1 MLPSPLSSL
10 SFSSVSFLQFA
21 LALFEQLLVH
31 SLLSLSFSPS
41 LSFTP
46 AFFLS
51 LFFLAPSLS
60 LWQSRFYHVAILF
73 LSNLSDTHIYT
84 LFLFHSIEIFI
95 IESRRDISSD
105 MPVHGDLLRFSLIA
119 VFAAR
124 NCT

>member
-31 SLLSLSFSPS
+31 SLLSLSPS
-41 LSFTP
+41 LSIFHSRV
-46 AFFLS
+46 FYLS
-51 LFFLAPSLS
+51 FSSLR
-60 LWQSRFYHVAILF
+60 LSRFGNPDSITSPFCFFQIF
-73 LSNLSDTHIYT
+73 LIHIYT

-95 IESRRDISSD
+95 IESQRDISSD
-105 MPVHGDLLRFSLIA
+105 MLVHGDLLRFSLIA